1 MTFAPLTFQNGALTI
16 NVHRRHDGA
25 VVRWT
30 GTSDTRQP
38 GMFLHPI
45 TNQLVLALQGC
56 AVTID
61 FSSLEFMNSATVGPL
76 VSSIKALD
84 AAAAS
89 ILLVFSDVHWQRT
102 HVRCMR
108 AIARTLKNVRIEVL
122 PST

>member
-16 NVHRRHDGA
+16 SLHRPHHGA
-25 VVRWT
+25 LVRWT
-30 GTSDTRQP
+30 GTSDTSQP
-38 GMFLHPI
+38 GTFLHPI
-45 TNQLVLALQGC
+45 TNHLALALHGS

-61 FSSLEFMNSATVGPL
+61 FSTLEFINSATVAPL
-76 VSSIKALD
+76 ISSIKALD

-89 ILLVFSDVHWQRT
+89 ILVVFSDVDWQRT
-102 HVRCMR
+102 HVQRMR